1 MLKAFLS
8 GELADLIG
16 GECDEKSILVKNFS
30 HLVNADKNS
39 ISFFY
44 DNKYKKELLE
54 TKAAVVILKKKRL
67 SKKRYLYYYQQKK
80 DQINLK
86 E

>member
-39 ISFFY
+39 KYSFTILYISFS
-44 DNKYKKELLE
+44 
-54 TKAAVVILKKKRL
+54 VVLKSSL
-67 SKKRYLYYYQQKK
+67 SLFLITFKSLGK
-80 DQINLK
+80 
-86 E
+86 